1 MGQRFAS
8 GRAMSLEINCELQ
21 REKFNLEVRLKVA
34 PGSVLA
40 ITGENGSGKTSTLD
54 MIAGLLACAA
64 GKISLNNK
72 VFDDSN
78 TNQFVQPE
86 MRGVSTVFQGGGLFS
101 HLTVEKNVVFGRGA
115 AFRNTPRFDSAV
127 EQFNLAG
134 LLSRKPSTL
143 SGGQRQR
150 VALARAFLAPSEV
163 LLLDEPTTSLD
174 AVSRDEV
181 RSAMKT
187 FFETYSGV
195 VILVSHDEVEIAELA
210 TNVARIKVSRGES
223 TTATLQT

>member
-1 MGQRFAS
+1 
-8 GRAMSLEINCELQ
+8 MSLKINCQL
-21 REKFNLEVRLKVA
+21 RRDNFNLEVHLAVE
-34 PGSVLA
+34 PGAVLA

-54 MIAGLLACAA
+54 MIAGLLACTT
-64 GKISLNNK
+64 GKISLNDR
-72 VFDDSN
+72 VFDDST

-86 MRGVSTVFQGGGLFS
+86 LRGVSTVFQGGGLFS
-101 HLTVEKNVVFGRGA
+101 HMTVEKNVIFGRGT
-115 AFRNTPRFDSAV
+115 AFRNTPWFDSAV
-127 EQFNLAG
+127 EQFNLAS

-174 AVSRDEV
+174 ATSRDEV

-187 FFETYSGV
+187 FFETYNGV
-195 VILVSHDEVEIAELA
+195 VVLVSHDDAEIAELA
-210 TNVARIKVSRGES
+210 TSVARITILHGEN
-223 TTATLQT
+223 TTAVLHD

>member
-1 MGQRFAS
+1 
-8 GRAMSLEINCELQ
+8 MSLEINCQL
-21 REKFNLEVRLKVA
+21 RRDKFNLEVHLTVA
-34 PGSVLA
+34 PGAVLA

-54 MIAGLLACAA
+54 MIAGLLACTT
-64 GKISLNNK
+64 GKISLNGK
-72 VFDDSN
+72 VFDDST

-86 MRGVSTVFQGGGLFS
+86 KRGVSTVFQGGGLFS
-101 HLTVEKNVVFGRGA
+101 HMTVEKNIIFGRGA

-127 EQFNLAG
+127 EQFNLTG

-150 VALARAFLAPSEV
+150 VALARAFLAPSEI

-174 AVSRDEV
+174 ATSRDEV

-187 FFETYSGV
+187 FFETYNGV
-195 VILVSHDEVEIAELA
+195 VVLVSHDDAEIAELA
-210 TNVARIKVSRGES
+210 TNVARITILRGEN
-223 TTATLQT
+223 TAAVLRN

>member
-1 MGQRFAS
+1 
-8 GRAMSLEINCELQ
+8 MSLEIDCQL
-21 REKFNLEVRLKVA
+21 RRDKFNLEVDLTVA

-54 MIAGLLACAA
+54 MIAGLLACTT
-64 GKISLNNK
+64 GKISLNDR
-72 VFDDSN
+72 VFDDST

-86 MRGVSTVFQGGGLFS
+86 KRGVSTVFQGGGLFS
-101 HLTVEKNVVFGRGA
+101 HMTVEKNMIFGRGA

-127 EQFNLAG
+127 EQFNLTG

-150 VALARAFLAPSEV
+150 VALARAFLAPSEI

-174 AVSRDEV
+174 ATSRDEV
-181 RSAMKT
+181 RGAMKT
-187 FFETYSGV
+187 FFETYNGV
-195 VILVSHDEVEIAELA
+195 VVLVSHDAAEIAELA
-210 TNVARIKVSRGES
+210 TSVAQITISRGDN
-223 TTATLQT
+223 TTAVLRN

>member
-1 MGQRFAS
+1 
-8 GRAMSLEINCELQ
+8 MSLEINCQLRRDQ
-21 REKFNLEVRLKVA
+21 FNLEVHLTVA

-54 MIAGLLACAA
+54 MIAGLLACTT
-64 GKISLNNK
+64 GKISSKDRL
-72 VFDDSN
+72 FDDST

-86 MRGVSTVFQGGGLFS
+86 KRGVSTVFQGGGLFS
-101 HLTVEKNVVFGRGA
+101 HMTVEKNIVFGRGA
-115 AFRNTPRFDSAV
+115 AYRNTPRFDSAV
-127 EQFNLAG
+127 EQFDLAG

-150 VALARAFLAPSEV
+150 VALARAFLAPSEI

-174 AVSRDEV
+174 ATSRDEV

-187 FFETYSGV
+187 FFETYNGV
-195 VILVSHDEVEIAELA
+195 VVLVSHDETEIEELA

-223 TTATLQT
+223 TTATLHS

>member
-1 MGQRFAS
+1 
-8 GRAMSLEINCELQ
+8 MSLEINCQL
-21 REKFNLEVRLKVA
+21 RRDNFNLEVHLAVE
-34 PGSVLA
+34 PGAVLA

-54 MIAGLLACAA
+54 MIAGLLACTT
-64 GKISLNNK
+64 GKISLNDR
-72 VFDDSN
+72 VFDDST

-86 MRGVSTVFQGGGLFS
+86 LRGVSTVFQGGGLFS
-101 HLTVEKNVVFGRGA
+101 HMTVEKNVIFGRGT

-127 EQFNLAG
+127 EQFNLAS

-174 AVSRDEV
+174 ATSRDEV

-187 FFETYSGV
+187 FFETYNGV
-195 VILVSHDEVEIAELA
+195 VVLVSHDDAEIAELA
-210 TNVARIKVSRGES
+210 TNVARITILHGEN
-223 TTATLQT
+223 TTAVLHD

>member
-1 MGQRFAS
+1 
-8 GRAMSLEINCELQ
+8 MSLEINCQL
-21 REKFNLEVRLKVA
+21 RRDKFNLEVHLTVA
-34 PGSVLA
+34 PGAVLA

-54 MIAGLLACAA
+54 MIAGLLSCTT
-64 GKISLNNK
+64 GKISLNGK
-72 VFDDSN
+72 VFDDST

-86 MRGVSTVFQGGGLFS
+86 KRGVSTVFQGGGLFS
-101 HLTVEKNVVFGRGA
+101 HMTIEKNLIFGRGA

-127 EQFNLAG
+127 EQFNLTG

-150 VALARAFLAPSEV
+150 VALARAFLAPSEI

-174 AVSRDEV
+174 ATSRDEV

-187 FFETYSGV
+187 FFETYNGV
-195 VILVSHDEVEIAELA
+195 VVLVSHDDAEIAELA
-210 TNVARIKVSRGES
+210 TNVARITILRGEN
-223 TTATLQT
+223 TAAVLRN

>member
-1 MGQRFAS
+1 
-8 GRAMSLEINCELQ
+8 MSLEINCELQ

-54 MIAGLLACAA
+54 MIAGLLACTA

-72 VFDDSN
+72 VF
-78 TNQFVQPE
+78 
-86 MRGVSTVFQGGGLFS
+86 GGLFS

-174 AVSRDEV
+174 ATSRDEV

-187 FFETYSGV
+187 FFETYNGV
-195 VILVSHDEVEIAELA
+195 VVLVSHDETEIEELA

-223 TTATLQT
+223 TTATLHS

>member
-1 MGQRFAS
+1 
-8 GRAMSLEINCELQ
+8 MSLEINCELQ
-21 REKFNLEVRLKVA
+21 REKFNLKVHLTVV

-54 MIAGLLACAA
+54 MIAGLLACTD

-86 MRGVSTVFQGGGLFS
+86 TRGVSTVFQGGGLFS
-101 HLTVEKNVVFGRGA
+101 NMTVKKNVLFGRGA
-115 AFRNTPRFDSAV
+115 AFKDTSRFHEVVA
-127 EQFNLAG
+127 QFNLES
-134 LLSRKPSTL
+134 LLSHKPSTL

-150 VALARAFLAPSEV
+150 VALARAFLAPSEI

-181 RSAMKT
+181 RRAMKI
-187 FFETYSGV
+187 FFETYKGV
-195 VILVSHDEVEIAELA
+195 VILVSHDVAEVAELA
-210 TNVARIKVSRGES
+210 TQVAKIEVSRGK
-223 TTATLQT
+223 TTEAKLRV